1 MDLNE
6 KIKYVIDNTE
16 ILILPR
22 KHLSA
27 SRSTTIKYFIISEPF
42 YKEFE
47 ADSGEDET
55 VVREGKITWQK
66 PKLITP
72 SYMLRLEGFNDETK
86 KALKILAEQ
95 DRDLAM
101 LLYSL
106 KFVKS
111 AEKMN
116 IIQKPMSEVGQKI
129 SEDIEKEG
137 DSFSGLIKGVDEF
150 WDISLF
156 KFIEELIVDSAYNS
170 HLPGYFKNNI
180 VDVNDQGKAVLS
192 RDKAGMP
199 VAAKLEID
207 KLFRLFEK
215 GEIEA
220 SELKKE
226 LDRWGVFEKY
236 EDKFLRYFKNH

>member
-6 KIKYVIDNTE
+6 KIKYIIDNTE
-16 ILILPR
+16 TLVLPK

-27 SRSTTIKYFIISEPF
+27 SRPTTINYFIIAPPF
-42 YKEFE
+42 YKKFE
-47 ADSGEDET
+47 GGRGEDET

-86 KALKILAEQ
+86 EALKILAEQ
-95 DRDLAM
+95 DRDIAM

-106 KFVKS
+106 RFVKS

-116 IIQKPMSEVGQKI
+116 IIPKPMAEVGQKI
-129 SEDIEKEG
+129 SEDIKKENNPY
-137 DSFSGLIKGVDEF
+137 SGLIKGVDEF

-156 KFIEELIVDSAYNS
+156 KFIQELILDSANKS
-170 HLPGYFKNNI
+170 HLPEYLKNNI
-180 VDVNDQGKAVLS
+180 INVNGEGKTVLS
-192 RDKAGMP
+192 RDKAGIP

-207 KLFRLFEK
+207 RMFRLFEK
-215 GEIEA
+215 GKIEA

-226 LDRWGVFEKY
+226 LDRWGVFERY
-236 EDKFLRYFKNH
+236 EDKFLRYFKKH